1 MKVSLRV
8 LLVLAALFIAFFM
21 TCYVASFT
29 TFPLGNGRR
38 EGTPSSVNAILTVF
52 PLSLIAVLVV
62 GNIAI
67 NRYFRIKSRE
77 VNHRDESRRDTLK
90 E

>member
-8 LLVLAALFIAFFM
+8 LLVLAALFAAYLSTI
-21 TCYVASFT
+21 YVASFT
-29 TFPLGNGRR
+29 GVPLGDGGK
-38 EGTPSSVNAILTVF
+38 EGTPSTVVAIFTVF
-52 PLSLIAVLVV
+52 PLSLIAVLVI

-67 NRYFRIKSRE
+67 NRYFRIRPRGANRS
-77 VNHRDESRRDTLK
+77 DDSSRDTLK

>member
-8 LLVLAALFIAFFM
+8 LLVLAALFAAYLSTI
-21 TCYVASFT
+21 YVASFT
-29 TFPLGNGRR
+29 GVPLGNGGK
-38 EGTPSSVNAILTVF
+38 EGTPSTVVAIFTVF
-52 PLSLIAVLVV
+52 PLSLIAVLVI

-67 NRYFRIKSRE
+67 NRYFRLKPRE
-77 VNHRDESRRDTLK
+77 VNHRDDSRRDTLK